1 MKERIRVFLTVW
13 IGLLVFSA
21 ATGAQDE
28 QWLQYHC
35 RREAQTI
42 IAHMAMTI
50 PQVTEA
56 KPQNVELPEFKSARQ
71 FFAQWTT
78 PMVPSGRLWIAL
90 DQTKEKGRWDQLFM
104 DSNGNG
110 RLDDETA
117 VTAYRIEQYYTYFGP
132 VKVVFDSDDG
142 PIVYHLNL
150 RFYNSGQNRRLYI
163 SSGCWY
169 EGDITVAGTSKHCL
183 LIDHN
188 ANGTFDDK
196 ALGSRNSDRIWIGD
210 ENGKDTGCVGNYI
223 DIDGVLYE
231 PEIARDGAYVK
242 LTKAENVESGNILL
256 PESISEFAAGGENGL
271 FILKKLENGAGSLPV
286 GKYRIRDWITER
298 KDDQGRLWKLKGA
311 GFTVESAFDINS
323 AKQIQLSIGE
333 PIISTMSAR
342 KRDDTYSFSQE
353 LKGRFDENIELTR
366 NGAQPQAPKVRIKNA
381 DGTYDRTYSFSY
393 G

>member
-1 MKERIRVFLTVW
+1 MKERIRILLTAAT
-13 IGLLVFSA
+13 GLLVFPA
-21 ATGAQDE
+21 AAAAQDE

-42 IAHMAMTI
+42 ITHMATKT

-56 KPQNVELPEFKSARQ
+56 KPQDVELPEFKASRQ
-71 FFAQWTT
+71 FFAQWST

-90 DQTKEKGRWDQLFM
+90 DQTKEQGRWDRLFT
-104 DSNGNG
+104 DSNGND

-132 VKVVFDSDDG
+132 VKVVFESEDG
-142 PIVYHLNL
+142 PIVYHLNI
-150 RFYNSGQNRRLYI
+150 RFYSSGENRRLYVR
-163 SSGCWY
+163 SGCWY
-169 EGDITVAGTSKHCL
+169 EGDITVAGKDKHCL
-183 LIDHN
+183 LVDHN
-188 ANGTFDDK
+188 ANGTFNDK
-196 ALGSRNSDRIWIGD
+196 ALGSRNSNRIRIGD
-210 ENGKDTGCVGNYI
+210 KNSKDAGCVGNYI

-242 LTKAENVESGNILL
+242 LTKAENVEFGDILL
-256 PESISEFAAGGENGL
+256 PESISQFAAGGENGL
-271 FILKKLENGAGSLPV
+271 FILNKLEKGAGSLPV

-298 KDDQGRLWKLKGA
+298 KDEQGRLWKLKGT
-311 GFTVESAFDINS
+311 GFTVTSAFDINS
-323 AKQIQLSIGE
+323 AKQTQLSIGE

-342 KRDDTYSFSQE
+342 KRDDTYSFSQD
-353 LKGRFDENIELTR
+353 LKGRFDESIELTR
-366 NGAQPQAPKVRIKNA
+366 NGAQPQAPKVRIRNT